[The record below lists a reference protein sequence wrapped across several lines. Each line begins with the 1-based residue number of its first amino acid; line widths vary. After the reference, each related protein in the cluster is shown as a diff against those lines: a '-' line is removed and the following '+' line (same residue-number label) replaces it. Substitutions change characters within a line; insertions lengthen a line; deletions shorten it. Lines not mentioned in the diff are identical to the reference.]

1 MSDTKYL
8 MQRGEL
14 WMFHWR
20 VPSDCRAVF
29 GGKRFVSKSLETH
42 SIKVAQDR
50 RTMMLAKCLQA
61 VNEHRTE
68 GVDVR
73 SLFRA
78 NLALMKHASDD
89 DLDGAW
95 LAVDDK
101 EPQEDKDIAYRE
113 ALKVTYLGHN
123 SELAKC
129 TLKDALKAY
138 EEEKEGKITSRTLLQ
153 AARAVTTY
161 LDFVH
166 KDDVILSDIPR
177 RGVKLYIRASSGY
190 AGNTIKNRVALLSSI
205 FKVALNDELISDSKR
220 NPFEGHQISKGKVR
234 SYKPFTPDQL
244 VAILKEIK
252 KYKES
257 PETFHK
263 YFLPRLAYATG
274 CRIEEL
280 CSLQRAQVKEE
291 NGIVYLAIA
300 EGTDVY
306 KGKTLNAG
314 RRIPVHSSLA
324 GELLEWRDST
334 DDHLLFP
341 ELKSNRADEKLGDK
355 FSKQF
360 GVIKRR
366 LGITERDQSFHSF
379 RVHTATNLEQAEV
392 PENRAV
398 WIMGH
403 TRTVSMSYGLYST
416 GPSLEQLRDDVEKC
430 VVWTDQN

>member
-334 DDHLLFP
+334 DDHL
-341 ELKSNRADEKLGDK
+341 
-355 FSKQF
+355 
-360 GVIKRR
+360 
-366 LGITERDQSFHSF
+366 
-379 RVHTATNLEQAEV
+379 
-392 PENRAV
+392 
-398 WIMGH
+398 
-403 TRTVSMSYGLYST
+403 
-416 GPSLEQLRDDVEKC
+416 
-430 VVWTDQN
+430 